1 MMRGAV
7 VTHQMLTH
15 TSSGWGQMD
24 VMLQSAIQFPVPV
37 QLVDST
43 SQNLHRSFS
52 FSIVIDEATEVE
64 TQRDRGKDIRL
75 IIYKGIWLH
84 TAVNSLSI

>member
-1 MMRGAV
+1 MLRGAV

-24 VMLQSAIQFPVPV
+24 VMLQSVIQLPVPV

-43 SQNLHRSFS
+43 SQNLHRRFS
-52 FSIVIDEATEVE
+52 FSIVIDEATEVD
-64 TQRDRGKDIRL
+64 TQRDRGKDITL
-75 IIYKGIWLH
+75 IVYKEISLLK
-84 TAVNSLSI
+84 AVNSLSI

>member
-1 MMRGAV
+1 MLRGAV

-24 VMLQSAIQFPVPV
+24 VMLQLVIQLPVPV

-43 SQNLHRSFS
+43 SQNLHRRFS
-52 FSIVIDEATEVE
+52 FSIVIDEATEVD
-64 TQRDRGKDIRL
+64 TQRDRGKDITL
-75 IIYKGIWLH
+75 IVYKEISLLK
-84 TAVNSLSI
+84 AVNSLSI